1 MESFVQTLEKYGAD
15 PAAIRSFA
23 ADAPDLL
30 PYATLLSTRQND
42 NSILAALTGVYEW
55 QSTPLV
61 FLVDA
66 EKLRRKEDLDHIRRL
81 VAMRGDAPYLG
92 VIRPG
97 QLTVYR
103 ISLDND
109 PMDRALVELPVPEG
123 EERAT
128 FPYLGSHRPGV
139 APRLGQRISKV
150 VLNLLSASIADLK
163 THFGVADND
172 AISLVGRALFTRF
185 LADRG
190 LLPSALLPVEPD
202 ETSRLF
208 DSSDTAARTSRW
220 LDDTFNGDF
229 LPVSGGLFDT
239 LPPEGFKTLG
249 DILRH
254 AEGGQLPLRWE
265 EKWANLDFAYI
276 PVGVLSQ
283 AYEHYLREH
292 APDKQHKEGGYYTP
306 SIIADMLVRG
316 AFYALRRDGAVHE
329 ARVLDPAAGAGV
341 FLITA
346 FRQLVAERWRHDGQ
360 RPDTKTLRSI
370 LYRQITGFDINEAA
384 LRFAA
389 LGLYL
394 ASIELDPNPEPVEK
408 LRFENLR
415 GEVLHHMGDQ
425 DGHLGSRSLGSLGK
439 SVGQIHSGRYDLVV
453 GNPPWSSSTGLPDWS
468 HVERQV
474 AEIART
480 RLPNGPVPKL
490 PNEVLDLP
498 FVWRAMEWARQGG
511 QIAFALHAR
520 LLFQQAEGMA
530 EERAALFGAM
540 NVTGIVNGS
549 EVRSTKVWPEI
560 SAPFCLL
567 YARNELPPPG
577 AAFKFVSP
585 RFESSLN
592 AGGGWHVDVGNAE
605 TITSD
610 QAIHRPEILKI
621 LFRGSQL
628 DLEAYD
634 RLISRKLPTLDEFW
648 RAQFGASR
656 KRPKFAGNGYR
667 RLRESSRVRKKGD
680 GLPGVSASYL
690 HQLPELTP
698 DAMQSPLVDVSGL
711 PKFSLERIHD
721 PRPRELFRGP
731 LLIVHEAPPAETGR
745 IRVAV
750 ADDDIVFNQSYNG
763 YSALRH
769 PQGILLVRY
778 LALLLGSR
786 PALWHALMV
795 SGRFGFE
802 REVIEKFTIDK
813 IPVPPFDEFGA
824 SELEQ
829 IERLFEHLTR
839 QNSEKAWEDVDT
851 WVASLYGL
859 RPRDLQVIADTLAF
873 NLPFAQNRKQAQ
885 NVPTAPQIELFCNTL
900 QSELKPWAQR
910 TGKEIHVLPVQVPL
924 ASPWGVVRVGDV
936 LPSTGQ
942 SAVQD
947 WREIMR
953 IADRLAATEIVY
965 PDAAGSCL
973 WLARLNQA
981 RYWSTNQAKLAARRI
996 TWEQV
1001 DFLVGLGNR

>member
-1 MESFVQTLEKYGAD
+1 VESLVQTLEKYGAD
-15 PAAIRSFA
+15 SAAIRSFA

-42 NSILAALTGVYEW
+42 SILAALAGVYEW
-55 QSTPLV
+55 QTTPLI

-66 EKLRRKEDLDHIRRL
+66 EKLCRKQDLDRIRRL

-92 VIRPG
+92 VVRPG

-103 ISLDND
+103 VSLDND
-109 PMDRALVELPVPEG
+109 PMDRTLVELPVPAG
-123 EERAT
+123 EERVT
-128 FPYLGSHRPGV
+128 LPYLGNHRPGV
-139 APRLGQRISKV
+139 APHPGHGISKV

-190 LLPSALLPVEPD
+190 LLPGALLPIGPA
-202 ETSRLF
+202 ETTQLF
-208 DSSDTAARTSRW
+208 DSSDAAARTSRW
-220 LDDTFNGDF
+220 LDNTFNGDF
-229 LPVSGGLFDT
+229 LPVSGGLFEA

-249 DILRH
+249 DILRQ
-254 AEGGQLPLRWE
+254 ADGGQLPLRWE

-292 APDKQHKEGGYYTP
+292 APDKQRKEGGYYTP

-316 AFYALRRDGAVHE
+316 AFHALRRDGAAHE

-346 FRQLVAERWRHDGQ
+346 FRQLVAERWCHDGQ

-370 LYRQITGFDINEAA
+370 LYGQITGFDINEAA

-415 GEVLHHMGDQ
+415 GKVLHNVGDPNG
-425 DGHLGSRSLGSLGK
+425 DLRSRSLGSLGK
-439 SVGQIHSGRYDLVV
+439 SVGQTYAGRYDLVV
-453 GNPPWSSSTGLPDWS
+453 GNPPWSSGTGLPDWS

-474 AEIART
+474 AEIAR
-480 RLPNGPVPKL
+480 RRVPNGAVPRL

-511 QIAFALHAR
+511 QVAFALHAR
-520 LLFQQAEGMA
+520 LLFQQAEGMS
-530 EERAALFGAM
+530 EERAALFGAI

-567 YARNELPPPG
+567 FARNELPAPG
-577 AAFKFVSP
+577 AGFKFVSP

-592 AGGGWHVDVGNAE
+592 AAGGWHVDVSNAE

-634 RLISRKLPTLDEFW
+634 RLISRKLPTLDAFW
-648 RAQFGASR
+648 RAQFGESR
-656 KRPKFAGNGYR
+656 KRPKFAGNGYQK
-667 RLRESSRVRKKGD
+667 LRESSEVRKNGD
-680 GLPGVSASYL
+680 GLAGVSASHL
-690 HQLPELTP
+690 HDLFELTP
-698 DAMQSPLVDVSGL
+698 AAMETVLVDPTRLVPFTL
-711 PKFSLERIHD
+711 NRIH
-721 PRPRELFRGP
+721 RARSRELFRGP
-731 LLIVHEAPPAETGR
+731 LLIAQKAPPAEASR
-745 IRVAV
+745 IRVAI
-750 ADDDIVFNQSYNG
+750 ADQDVLFNESYYG
-763 YSALRH
+763 YSASQH
-769 PQGILLVRY
+769 PQGGLLVRY

-786 PALWHALMV
+786 PALWYALMV
-795 SGRFGFE
+795 SGEFGFE
-802 REVIEKFTIDK
+802 REVVEKYIVDK

-824 SELEQ
+824 PELEQ
-829 IERLFEHLTR
+829 IGRLFENLAE
-839 QNSEKAWEDVDT
+839 QNSEKGWEDVDT

-873 NLPFAQNRKQAQ
+873 NLPFADSRRRAQ
-885 NVPTAPQIELFCNTL
+885 TAPTDPQIKLFCSTL
-900 QSELKPWAQR
+900 ESELKPWAQR
-910 TGKEIHVLPVQVPL
+910 TGKEIQVRPVQLPL
-924 ASPWGVVRVGDV
+924 ASPWGVVRVGHV
-936 LPSTGQ
+936 PASTGQ
-942 SAVQD
+942 PAVHD

-953 IADRLAATEIVY
+953 IADRLAATEIVH
-965 PDAAGSCL
+965 PDAAAGCL

-981 RYWSTNQAKLAARRI
+981 RYWSTNQAKLAARRV
-996 TWEQV
+996 TWEHV
-1001 DFLVGLGNR
+1001 DFLVGLGN